1 MKNLFLFVISFFV
14 FGTTIS
20 QTSISSDIGKSPN
33 LNFISPNTQ
42 IAPINREIRN
52 SGGGCNIGN
61 EVDPGWAAGNFSQ
74 NFLLGVKFTLSDLGT
89 LNSINMIGNGSGSNI
104 QMAVY
109 DDNAGVPNDLVISS
123 GVTTVGTGVVT
134 LPVTPTQLIPGD
146 YWIMA
151 VYQSS
156 GNHSNVDFTI
166 TGNVV
171 YYTPLNFGDPIPN
184 NASGFIS
191 YENQDFLYFLDI
203 TCVLGVN
210 DTLENRVSVF
220 PNPVEDLLLLNVP
233 MDVEITN
240 STLYDISGKNTGIK
254 LIGNSIN
261 TSSLEKGIYL
271 LSIETS
277 KGSLNKKIIKN

>member
-20 QTSISSDIGKSPN
+20 QRSNNSDQANSPN

-42 IAPINREIRN
+42 ISPINREIRN
-52 SGGGCNIGN
+52 SGGACNIGN
-61 EVDPGWAAGNFSQ
+61 EVDPGWSAGSFSE
-74 NFLLGVKFTLSDLGT
+74 NYLLGVKFTLSNLGT

-134 LPVTPTQLIPGD
+134 LPVTPTQLMPGD

-151 VYQSS
+151 IYQSF
-156 GNHSNVDFTI
+156 GNHSNVDQSI
-166 TGNVV
+166 SGNVV
-171 YYTPLNFGDPIPN
+171 YYTSLVFGNPIPT
-184 NASGFIS
+184 NASGFSS
-191 YENQDFLYFLDI
+191 YLNQDFLYFLDI
-203 TCVLGVN
+203 TCILGVN
-210 DTLENRVSVF
+210 DALENMVSVY
-220 PNPVEDLLLLNVP
+220 PNPVTDWLLLDMP
-233 MDVEITN
+233 MDVKITN
-240 STLYDISGKNTGIK
+240 STLYDISGKNTGMK
-254 LIGNSIN
+254 LIGKSIN

-271 LSIETS
+271 LTIETTM
-277 KGSLNKKIIKN
+277 GSLNKKIIKN